1 MQMRLTDESVLNV
14 CVDYLSCSGR
24 GVGEVEGRGEGV
36 EGGDFGNINA
46 RLAWT
51 ILFFSFF
58 FFA

>member
-1 MQMRLTDESVLNV
+1 MQMRLTVESVLNV

-24 GVGEVEGRGEGV
+24 GGGGGGGGEGV

-51 ILFFSFF
+51 ILVFCMKK
-58 FFA
+58 